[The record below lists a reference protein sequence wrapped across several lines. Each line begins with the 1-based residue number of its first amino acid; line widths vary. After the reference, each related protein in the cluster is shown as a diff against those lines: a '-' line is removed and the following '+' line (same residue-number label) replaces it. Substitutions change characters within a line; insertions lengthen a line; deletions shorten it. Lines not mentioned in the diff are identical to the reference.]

1 MAAGVRISGPAD
13 TPSRDM
19 PAPAVPLD
27 LPSPADP
34 GEPVALSET
43 QAAAVDA
50 PATLAACTQWQD
62 GADGARTG
70 RTRLLLG
77 GIHCAACAGV
87 IEGALLRVDGVRLAE
102 VNGAAQRAVVEWDP
116 ARTRMSTL
124 IEAVR
129 GAGYGAFPD
138 TGAQA
143 VALAQRESRQAIW
156 RLFVAAFCMMQ
167 VMMYA
172 TPAYV
177 ADPGDIS
184 ADMVGL
190 LRWAS
195 WVLSVPVVLFAA
207 GPFFQGAWRS
217 LRERRIGM
225 DVPVTLGIVVTF
237 IASSAATFG
246 GVQAT
251 SVFGSEVYFD
261 SLTMFVSF
269 LLGARLLESRARARA
284 AQSLD
289 AVMRRLPDAV
299 ERLLPDGRIERV
311 AAAELALGDIVR
323 VHAGQAFAADG
334 ELLDGRT
341 QVDEA
346 MLTGESRP
354 VERGPGDTVAAGCL
368 NLGAPVTLRVTQLGA
383 QTRFQR
389 IVALVERALTE
400 RPAFLVSAD
409 RIAGPFLWTVLALAL
424 GAYVVWLQ
432 IDASRAIEV
441 AVAVLIVTCPCALS
455 LGAPV
460 AWLAAAGDLARR
472 GVLLQRL
479 DALEVLTRVRHVV
492 FDKTGTLTEDR
503 LALAQAHELSLPA
516 DLPPTRPRAIAD
528 ALAARSS
535 HPLAR
540 AMARSTAAASAEVM
554 LDELSEQPGAGMQA
568 RVDGRMWRLGSSA
581 WCGADAGE
589 IDRPAVWLAMSTD
602 QHGPPGDL
610 AWQPLLRFEFDETVR
625 VDAAAAV
632 AQLHRAGLQTLL
644 LSGDQPGAV
653 ARMADRLGL
662 GAHRARCTPQD
673 KLDAV
678 AALQARGD
686 AVAMVGDGINDAPVL
701 ARADVSIAMGSAAAL
716 AQARADVIVLSDR
729 IGDVA
734 VLHDTARRTVR
745 IVRQNLGWALAYNVV
760 SVPLALVG
768 WLPPWLAGL
777 GMALSSLLVVLNGL
791 RLARGGAMPG
801 LVQPAPVSPAAL
813 VRAGSSIDPPALAR
827 DMPVTRVTRGA

>member
-1 MAAGVRISGPAD
+1 
-13 TPSRDM
+13 M
-19 PAPAVPLD
+19 PASAVPPAS
-27 LPSPADP
+27 PSAAAS
-34 GEPVALSET
+34 GVAGASVEQAEQVAQVTLSET

-62 GADGARTG
+62 GADGMRTG

-184 ADMVGL
+184 ADMVQL

-207 GPFFQGAWRS
+207 GPFFKGAWRS

-311 AAAELALGDIVR
+311 AAAELALGDVVR

-334 ELLDGRT
+334 ELIDGRT

-354 VERGPGDTVAAGCL
+354 VERGPGDAVSAGCL

-409 RIAGPFLWTVLALAL
+409 RIAGPFLWTVLALAI
-424 GAYVVWLQ
+424 GAYGVWLQ

-503 LALAQAHELSLPA
+503 LALAQAHVLSQPA
-516 DLPPTRPRAIAD
+516 DVSSGRPHAIAA

-540 AMARSTAAASAEVM
+540 AMSRADAAASASESTSADIT
-554 LDELSEQPGAGMQA
+554 LDDLSEQPGAGMQA
-568 RVDGRMWRLGSSA
+568 RVDGRLWRLGSSA

-602 QHGPPGDL
+602 QHGPRDDR
-610 AWQPLLRFEFDETVR
+610 AWQPMLRFEFDETVR
-625 VDAAAAV
+625 ADAAAAV
-632 AQLHRAGLQTLL
+632 ARLHRAGLHTLL
-644 LSGDQPGAV
+644 LSGDQPAAV

-791 RLARGGAMPG
+791 RLARGGALPG
-801 LVQPAPVSPAAL
+801 PAQPSPDAAA
-813 VRAGSSIDPPALAR
+813 VPAGTGSSIDPPAVAR
-827 DMPVTRVTRGA
+827 VMRVTRGA

>member
-1 MAAGVRISGPAD
+1 MS
-13 TPSRDM
+13 
-19 PAPAVPLD
+19 APAVPA
-27 LPSPADP
+27 ADP
-34 GEPVALSET
+34 SLPARSGAPVGLTET
-43 QAAAVDA
+43 QVAAVDA
-50 PATLAACTQWQD
+50 PSSLAVCTQWLE
-62 GADGARTG
+62 GPEGARTG

-102 VNGAAQRAVVEWDP
+102 VNGAAERAVVEWDP
-116 ARTRMSTL
+116 ARTRVSTL

-129 GAGYGAFPD
+129 AAGYGAFPD
-138 TGAQA
+138 TGAEA
-143 VALAQRESRQAIW
+143 VALARRESRRAIW

-177 ADPGDIS
+177 AEPGDIS
-184 ADMVGL
+184 VDMVQL

-207 GPFFQGAWRS
+207 GPFFQGAWRA

-225 DVPVTLGIVVTF
+225 DVPVSLGIAVTF
-237 IASSAATFG
+237 VASSAATFG
-246 GVQAT
+246 GLQAA
-251 SVFGSEVYFD
+251 SVFGREVYFD

-269 LLGARLLESRARARA
+269 LLAARLLESRARARA

-299 ERLLPDGRIERV
+299 ERLLADGRVERV
-311 AAAELALGDIVR
+311 PAAELVLGDVIR

-334 ELLDGRT
+334 EVLDGRT

-354 VERGPGDTVAAGCL
+354 VERGPGDAVSAGCL
-368 NLGAPVTLRVTQLGA
+368 NLGSPVTLRVTQLGA

-400 RPAFLVSAD
+400 RPSFLVSVD
-409 RIAGPFLWTVLALAL
+409 RIAGPFLWAVLALAL

-432 IDASRAIEV
+432 IEPARAIEV

-460 AWLAAAGDLARR
+460 AWLAAAGNLARR

-479 DALEVLTRVRHVV
+479 DALEALTRVRHVV

-503 LALAQAHELSLPA
+503 LALALAQPLSQPDRLDA
-516 DLPPTRPRAIAD
+516 TRVRAIAD
-528 ALAARSS
+528 ALAARSR

-540 AMARSTAAASAEVM
+540 ALSASADAHASAG
-554 LDELSEQPGAGMQA
+554 LPALADLIEQAGAGLQA
-568 RVDGRMWRLGSSA
+568 RVDGRTWRLGSAA
-581 WCGADAGE
+581 WCGADEAGVE
-589 IDRPAVWLAMSTD
+589 RPAVWLAMQGEGD
-602 QHGPPGDL
+602 AHGPGER
-610 AWQPLLRFEFDETVR
+610 WQPLVRFEFDETLR
-625 VDAAAAV
+625 ADAAAAV
-632 AQLHRAGLQTLL
+632 ASLQAAGLRTLL
-644 LSGDQPGAV
+644 LSGDQPAPV
-653 ARMADRLGL
+653 ARMAAKLGL
-662 GAHRARCTPQD
+662 GGHRARCTPQD

-678 AALQARGD
+678 AVLQAQGE

-729 IGDVA
+729 IGDLV
-734 VLHDTARRTVR
+734 VLHDTAVRTVR
-745 IVRQNLGWALAYNVV
+745 IVRQNLAWALLYNLV

-791 RLARGGAMPG
+791 RLARDRVRSTPAHPLPAQEAGAVREAA
-801 LVQPAPVSPAAL
+801 LEQPAVMTATS
-813 VRAGSSIDPPALAR
+813 
-827 DMPVTRVTRGA
+827 GA

>member
-1 MAAGVRISGPAD
+1 
-13 TPSRDM
+13 M
-19 PAPAVPLD
+19 PAPAATPDQPLRA
-27 LPSPADP
+27 PH
-34 GEPVALSET
+34 GEPVALSQT

-62 GADGARTG
+62 GEDGSRVG

-102 VNGAAQRAVVEWDP
+102 VNGAAERAVVEWDP
-116 ARTRMSTL
+116 GRTRMSSL

-129 GAGYGAFPD
+129 AAGYGAFPD

-177 ADPGDIS
+177 AEPGDIS
-184 ADMVGL
+184 PDMVQL

-217 LRERRIGM
+217 WRERRIGM

-251 SVFGSEVYFD
+251 SVFGREVYFD

-311 AAAELALGDIVR
+311 AAAELALGDVLR

-334 ELLDGRT
+334 ELIEGRT

-354 VERGPGDTVAAGCL
+354 VERGPGDAVAAGCL
-368 NLGAPVTLRVTQLGA
+368 NLGSPVTLRVTQLGA

-400 RPAFLVSAD
+400 RPSFLISAD

-424 GAYVVWLQ
+424 GAYLVWLR

-460 AWLAAAGDLARR
+460 AWLAAAGELARR

-479 DALEVLTRVRHVV
+479 DALEVLTRVRQVV

-503 LALAQAHELSLPA
+503 LALSQAHVLSQPPELSA
-516 DLPPTRPRAIAD
+516 SRVQAIAQ

-535 HPLAR
+535 HPLSR
-540 AMARSTAAASAEVM
+540 ALAASAVAGSDTEPPEAEA
-554 LDELSEQPGAGMQA
+554 LIEQAGAGLQA
-568 RVDGRMWRLGSSA
+568 RIDGRLWRLGSHD
-581 WCGADAGE
+581 WCGAAPSDA
-589 IDRPAVWLAMSTD
+589 DRPAVWLAVAD
-602 QHGPPGDL
+602 PDGDAPAQDRP
-610 AWQPLLRFEFDETVR
+610 AWQPLRRFEFDETVR
-625 VDAAAAV
+625 ADAVDAIAR
-632 AQLHRAGLQTLL
+632 LHAAGLQTRL
-644 LSGDQPGAV
+644 LSGDQPAAV
-653 ARMADRLGL
+653 ARMAERLGL
-662 GAHRARCTPQD
+662 GWHRARCSPQD
-673 KLDAV
+673 KLDEV
-678 AALQARGD
+678 AALQD
-686 AVAMVGDGINDAPVL
+686 AGERVAMVGDGINDAPVL

-729 IGDVA
+729 LADLVL
-734 VLHDTARRTVR
+734 LHDTARRTVR
-745 IVRQNLGWALAYNVV
+745 IVRQNLAWALAYNIV

-791 RLARGGAMPG
+791 RLARRRRPQGGEQALKADDPAIKPPIHPGGA
-801 LVQPAPVSPAAL
+801 LHATRAA
-813 VRAGSSIDPPALAR
+813 
-827 DMPVTRVTRGA
+827 

>member
-1 MAAGVRISGPAD
+1 
-13 TPSRDM
+13 M
-19 PAPAVPLD
+19 PAPVTT
-27 LPSPADP
+27 ADQ
-34 GEPVALSET
+34 PVLAGTDAAPALSET

-50 PATLAACTQWQD
+50 PVTLAACTQWQD

-87 IEGALLRVDGVRLAE
+87 IEGALQRVDGVRLAE

-116 ARTRMSTL
+116 ARTKVSTL

-129 GAGYGAFPD
+129 AAGYGAFPD
-138 TGAQA
+138 TGAEA

-177 ADPGDIS
+177 AEPGDIS
-184 ADMVGL
+184 ADMVQL

-207 GPFFQGAWRS
+207 GPFFQGAWRAF
-217 LRERRIGM
+217 RERRIGM
-225 DVPVTLGIVVTF
+225 DVPVALGIVVTF
-237 IASSAATFG
+237 VASSAATFG

-251 SVFGSEVYFD
+251 SVFGREVYFD

-334 ELLDGRT
+334 EVLEGRT

-354 VERGPGDTVAAGCL
+354 VERGPGDAVSAGCL

-424 GAYVVWLQ
+424 GAYLVWLQ

-460 AWLAAAGDLARR
+460 AWLAAAGQLARQ

-479 DALEVLTRVRHVV
+479 DALEVLTRVRHLV

-503 LALAQAHELSLPA
+503 LALSQAHELSQPEGLTPA
-516 DLPPTRPRAIAD
+516 RVRAIAD

-535 HPLAR
+535 HPLSR
-540 AMARSTAAASAEVM
+540 ALAAAASQGDVAV
-554 LDELSEQPGAGMQA
+554 LDELTEQAGAGLQA
-568 RVDGRMWRLGSSA
+568 RVDGRPWRLGSAA
-581 WCGADAGE
+581 WCGAHAVDL
-589 IDRPAVWLAMSTD
+589 DTPAVWLA
-602 QHGPPGDL
+602 L
-610 AWQPLLRFEFDETVR
+610 AEDGAGSIWRPVLRFDFDETLR
-625 VDAAAAV
+625 ADAETAV
-632 AQLHRAGLQTLL
+632 AQLHHAGLRTHL
-644 LSGDQPGAV
+644 LSGDQPGPV
-653 ARMADRLGL
+653 AGMAARLGL

-678 AALQARGD
+678 AALQAQGE

-729 IGDVA
+729 IGDLVL
-734 VLHDTARRTVR
+734 LHDTARRTVR
-745 IVRQNLGWALAYNVV
+745 IVRQNLGWALAYNVI

-791 RLARGGAMPG
+791 RLARTRPLPRRSAT
-801 LVQPAPVSPAAL
+801 PVSIEP
-813 VRAGSSIDPPALAR
+813 RAWMRATP
-827 DMPVTRVTRGA
+827 GA

>member
-1 MAAGVRISGPAD
+1 
-13 TPSRDM
+13 M
-19 PAPAVPLD
+19 PAPAVPVD
-27 LPSPADP
+27 LPAPAAT

-62 GADGARTG
+62 GADGQRTG

-102 VNGAAQRAVVEWDP
+102 VNGAAQRAIVEWDP
-116 ARTRMSTL
+116 ARTRVSTL

-138 TGAQA
+138 TGAEA

-177 ADPGDIS
+177 AEPGDIS
-184 ADMVGL
+184 PDMVQL

-207 GPFFQGAWRS
+207 GPFFRGAWRS
-217 LRERRIGM
+217 WRERRIGM
-225 DVPVTLGIVVTF
+225 DVPVSLGIVVTF

-251 SVFGSEVYFD
+251 SVFGREVYFD

-299 ERLLPDGRIERV
+299 ERLLPDGRVERV
-311 AAAELALGDIVR
+311 AAAELALGDVVR

-334 ELLDGRT
+334 ELIEGRT

-354 VERGPGDTVAAGCL
+354 VERGPGDAGAAGCL
-368 NLGAPVTLRVTQLGA
+368 NQGAPVTLRVMQLGA

-479 DALEVLTRVRHVV
+479 DALEVLTRVRHLV

-503 LALAQAHELSLPA
+503 LALAQAHALSLPEA
-516 DLPPTRPRAIAD
+516 WPHELSAPRVRAVAD
-528 ALAARSS
+528 ALAARSN

-540 AMARSTAAASAEVM
+540 ALARAAVDVDAGASAVAGADASAA
-554 LDELSEQPGAGMQA
+554 LDALLEQPGAGLQA
-568 RVDGRMWRLGSSA
+568 RVDGRLWRLGSAA
-581 WCGADAGE
+581 WCGADAAG
-589 IDRPAVWLAMSTD
+589 IDRPAVWLAVADALSDESTD
-602 QHGPPGDL
+602 L
-610 AWQPLLRFEFDETVR
+610 RWQPLLRFEFDETLR
-625 VDAAAAV
+625 ADAPAAV
-632 AQLHRAGLQTLL
+632 ERLHRAGLQTHL
-644 LSGDQPGAV
+644 LSGDQPGPV
-653 ARMADRLGL
+653 ARMAERLGL
-662 GAHRARCTPQD
+662 GGHQARCTPQD

-678 AALQARGD
+678 AALQARGE

-729 IGDVA
+729 IGDLV

-745 IVRQNLGWALAYNVV
+745 IVRQNLGWALAYNIV

-791 RLARGGAMPG
+791 RLARGASP
-801 LVQPAPVSPAAL
+801 PDAAPQLAVSSDAAPAA
-813 VRAGSSIDPPALAR
+813 IEPAAVMRL
-827 DMPVTRVTRGA
+827 TRGA

>member
-1 MAAGVRISGPAD
+1 MSLPTANPAALNTAVPAGVS
-13 TPSRDM
+13 
-19 PAPAVPLD
+19 
-27 LPSPADP
+27 
-34 GEPVALSET
+34 ALTET

-50 PATLAACTQWQD
+50 PATLAVCTQWLD
-62 GADGARTG
+62 GADGTRTG

-77 GIHCAACAGV
+77 GLHCAACAGV
-87 IEGALLRVDGVRLAE
+87 IEGALQRVDGVRRAE
-102 VNGAAQRAVVEWDP
+102 VNGTAQRAVVDWDP
-116 ARTRMSTL
+116 ARTRVSEL

-138 TGAQA
+138 TGAEA

-177 ADPGDIS
+177 AEPGDIS
-184 ADMVGL
+184 ADMVQL

-217 LRERRIGM
+217 LRQRRIGM

-237 IASSAATFG
+237 VASSAATFG
-246 GVQAT
+246 GLQAT
-251 SVFGSEVYFD
+251 RVMGHEVYFD

-299 ERLLPDGRIERV
+299 ERLLADGRVERV
-311 AAAELALGDIVR
+311 PAAELALGDVVR
-323 VHAGQAFAADG
+323 VHVGQAFAADG
-334 ELLDGRT
+334 EVIDGRT

-354 VERGPGDTVAAGCL
+354 VERGPGDRVAAGCL

-400 RPAFLVSAD
+400 RPSFLVSAD
-409 RIAGPFLWTVLALAL
+409 RIAGPFLWAVLALAI
-424 GAYVVWLQ
+424 GAYVVWLR
-432 IDASRAIEV
+432 IDPSRALEV

-479 DALEVLTRVRHVV
+479 DALEVLTRVRHLV

-503 LALAQAHELSLPA
+503 LSLAQAQSLSHLDGVAPE
-516 DLPPTRPRAIAD
+516 RVRAVAD
-528 ALAARSS
+528 ALAARSR

-540 AMARSTAAASAEVM
+540 ALAEAASTVPASLPVA
-554 LDELSEQPGAGMQA
+554 LDDLAEQPGAGLQA
-568 RVDGRMWRLGSSA
+568 RVDGHSWRLGSA
-581 WCGADAGE
+581 DFCGADADGV
-589 IDRPAVWLAMSTD
+589 DRPAVWLAVEAD
-602 QHGPPGDL
+602 A
-610 AWQPLLRFEFDETVR
+610 AWRPLLRFEFDETLR
-625 VDAAAAV
+625 PDAEAAV
-632 AQLHRAGLQTLL
+632 QRLHAAGLQTRL
-644 LSGDQPGAV
+644 LSGDQPGPV
-653 ARMADRLGL
+653 ARMAARLGL
-662 GAHRARCTPQD
+662 GAHQARCTPQD

-678 AALQARGD
+678 AALQGQGE

-729 IGDVA
+729 IGDLVL
-734 VLHDTARRTVR
+734 LHDTARRTVR
-745 IVRQNLGWALAYNVV
+745 IVRQNLVWALAYNLV

-791 RLARGGAMPG
+791 RLAR
-801 LVQPAPVSPAAL
+801 PAGKADQHEDAVRSPV
-813 VRAGSSIDPPALAR
+813 GIDQR
-827 DMPVTRVTRGA
+827 PVMTATSGT